1 MKQSKRKILLVILCL
16 FLLTGCTKTLRD
28 DKKVVKNEETG
39 QVVTENIICKPTEK
53 SSIEIYEKYN
63 VEIDKLPSCE
73 NFTPLA
79 NYEGLWTS
87 IFVKPLAWVIIKLG
101 ELLHNYGLSIIV
113 TCLIIRLILYPFTKK
128 TAMQSEL
135 IKQAQPE
142 LAKLEKKYANK
153 TSVEDQN
160 KKAQEMLM
168 IYQKYKINPLSGCL
182 IAFIQLPLLFAF
194 YEAINRTP
202 AIFEDNLLFFN
213 LGKTP
218 WVGITHGEYGYIILV
233 VIIFLATY
241 FSFKKTLKDQ
251 SSMATEGM
259 NMKYMLYFMLALIT
273 YSSFTIASAVGIYWI
288 TSNLFTILQN
298 YLVERK
304 KVKK

>member
-53 SSIEIYEKYN
+53 SSIEIYE
-63 VEIDKLPSCE
+63 
-73 NFTPLA
+73 
-79 NYEGLWTS
+79 GLWTS

-101 ELLHNYGLSIIV
+101 TILHNYGLSIIV

-304 KVKK
+304 KVKQ